1 MLKLLLLTATPKEV
15 KSVANIKS
23 AAKRAIKARKRALR
37 NAAIKSTV
45 KTAIR
50 RFHEA
55 LATTDVDSAKAAL
68 VKACRLLDKAVTKGV
83 LHKNAAAR
91 RKSRLTRKFNQIAG

>member
-1 MLKLLLLTATPKEV
+1 M
-15 KSVANIKS
+15 ANIKS

-55 LATTDVDSAKAAL
+55 LATTDVDTAKAAL
-68 VKACRLLDKAVTKGV
+68 AKACRLLDKAVTKGV